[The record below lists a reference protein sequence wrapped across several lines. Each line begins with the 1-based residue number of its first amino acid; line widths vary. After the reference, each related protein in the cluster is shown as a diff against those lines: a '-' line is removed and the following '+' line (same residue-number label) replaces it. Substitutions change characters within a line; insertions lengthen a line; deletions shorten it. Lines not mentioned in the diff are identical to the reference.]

1 MSHSRRLGTGGTD
14 TPLARTRRGF
24 LQALLVSIGV
34 LLVVGTIWLVSR
46 GAPSAG
52 RDPEFTPPAIVP
64 TRSAP
69 SAAPN
74 AETG

>member
-1 MSHSRRLGTGGTD
+1 MNHSRRLGTGGTD

-34 LLVVGTIWLVSR
+34 LLAVGTIWLVSR

-52 RDPEFTPPAIVP
+52 RDPEFTPPAIAP
-64 TRSAP
+64 TRAATTVAP
-69 SAAPN
+69 D